1 MGRIDVG
8 ERGSDLAISTPGAAR
23 IEAAVSI
30 NPPVNA
36 DLIRKHLRDIL
47 FSSTFRRS
55 RRCQMFLSYIVESAL
70 AGGAGNLKERTIAV
84 EVFGRPPNC
93 DLGEDSIVRVGAREV
108 RKRLAQY
115 YLSRESAGQTVRI
128 DVPAG
133 SYAPEFRYIDELAA
147 RAESPR
153 PLASSRRP
161 ALSWIAIPVA
171 LALLLAAGLFALLK
185 QPADPEERNFQAFW
199 APILQTDSPV
209 LIAVAH
215 PIIYQP
221 SVRALVESERRQP
234 PLKVYRQR
242 PVQLPPQQLDGSD
255 WNAVT
260 DQFVGYGDLVA
271 AWEFLRLFSS
281 RSEVPRLRLASK
293 ISFDD
298 LREGPVVLIG
308 AFTNRWTLE
317 INQDCRFQFQM
328 EPGTVNPMIVDTA
341 DPARHWGLLSEA
353 DPSDSHLEE
362 DYVLIT
368 RLVNSRTS
376 KLLVVAAGLKGAGT
390 EGAGRFLV
398 TPSQLGALLAKLPD
412 NWPQKNLQL
421 VLHTKVISNTPTRA
435 ELLVSHLW

>member
-1 MGRIDVG
+1 MLV
-8 ERGSDLAISTPGAAR
+8 PGQLSA
-23 IEAAVSI
+23 EVPSQG
-30 NPPVNA
+30 PEVHP
-36 DLIRKHLRDIL
+36 DQIRRHLRDIL

-55 RRCQMFLSYIVESAL
+55 RRCQMFLSFVVESAL
-70 AGGAGNLKERTIAV
+70 AGGADNLKERTIAV
-84 EVFGRPPNC
+84 EVFGRPPTC

-115 YLSRESAGQTVRI
+115 YQSRESVGQAVRI
-128 DVPAG
+128 DIPAG
-133 SYAPEFRYIDELAA
+133 SYAPEFRYVDEPVLAEEA
-147 RAESPR
+147 PR
-153 PLASSRRP
+153 ELVVGRKHTLA
-161 ALSWIAIPVA
+161 WIAIPAVL
-171 LALLLAAGLFALLK
+171 LALLIVGTFALLK
-185 QPADPEERNFQAFW
+185 PADPEQENFQAFW
-199 APILQTDSPV
+199 APILKTDSPL

-221 SVRALVESERRQP
+221 SVRALVESERGLP

-242 PVQLPPQQLDGSD
+242 PVELPPERLNGSD

-281 RSEVPRLRLASK
+281 RSEAPRLRLASK

-298 LREGPVVLIG
+298 LREGPAVLIG

-317 INQDCRFQFQM
+317 MNQDLRFQFQM
-328 EPGTVNPMIVDTA
+328 EAGTVNPMIVDTA
-341 DPARHWGLLSEA
+341 DPSNHWGLLSEA
-353 DPSDSHLEE
+353 DPNDSHLEE
-362 DYVLIT
+362 DYVLVT
-368 RLVNSRTS
+368 RLINSRTG
-376 KLLVVAAGLKGAGT
+376 KLLVIAAGLKGAGT

-398 TPSQLGALLAKLPD
+398 TPSQLGSLLAKLPA

-421 VLHTKVISNTPTRA
+421 VLHTKIISNTPTRA